1 MIGRAQHTL
10 VRVLL
15 TLWGFALAAAALL
28 GLAAPAWIYS
38 EAREP
43 APLAL
48 RAPHAI
54 ALLGCAAF
62 LALEPRWL
70 RARPRLLWPLAAPA
84 AAVLVSALAG
94 WRAWTV
100 DPRQWRKWME
110 WAVLLA
116 LPCAAQAALLRAAP
130 PPRAAPRSTA

>member
-1 MIGRAQHTL
+1 VIGRALRTL

-70 RARPRLLWPLAAPA
+70 RARPRLLWPLAAA
-84 AAVLVSALAG
+84 AALVSALAG
-94 WRAWTV
+94 WRAWTA

-116 LPCAAQAALLRAAP
+116 LPCAAQAALLRAVP
-130 PPRAAPRSTA
+130 PPRASPRSTA